1 MTQPP
6 MIYSKVKRRLARQL
20 QAILREWDFRTPVVE
35 EFFILT
41 CNDILAGVSLDDIH
55 VSLNLFEEL
64 EGYEECEGILMACE
78 LVTTLTVQILLNKE
92 DDE

>member
-1 MTQPP
+1 MMQPP

-41 CNDILAGVSLDDIH
+41 CNDILAGLPLDEIY

-64 EGYEECEGILMACE
+64 EGYEECEGILLACE
-78 LVTTLTVQILLNKE
+78 LCTTLTVSIYLNKE
-92 DDE
+92 DE

>member
-1 MTQPP
+1 M
-6 MIYSKVKRRLARQL
+6 

-41 CNDILAGVSLDDIH
+41 CNDILAGLPLDDIY

-64 EGYEECEGILMACE
+64 EGYEECEGILLACE
-78 LVTTLTVQILLNKE
+78 LCTTLTMLIYLNKE
-92 DDE
+92 DE